1 MKGCNAHLS
10 VLFLMY
16 CWNLRKLFRLMDAR
30 GAGVEGAHGKDEE
43 EEEVVEEE
51 DKEDK
56 EEEEEEEEV
65 VEEEEDEDEDEDEQS
80 GRQAKRAR

>member
-30 GAGVEGAHGKDEE
+30 KVDVGVEEEGGGEE
-43 EEEVVEEE
+43 EEEEGEEE
-51 DKEDK
+51 GEEGEEG
-56 EEEEEEEEV
+56 EEEEEEEE
-65 VEEEEDEDEDEDEQS
+65 EGDD
-80 GRQAKRAR
+80 